1 MDVEPLL
8 KQSRP
13 GWALFVLAA
22 PIALFV
28 VVAVL
33 YTGMISLALEGREA
47 TGPEL
52 ALLVE
57 TCEEAVP
64 VLEARL
70 ADVGLP
76 AEIVTAGPGR
86 YTLRTTLTG
95 RDDVDAALPYALLQP
110 GHFDLTYEGSSILDN
125 GGVVEATYRLDGMMD
140 MWLLLLLDDAATESV
155 IKAVRS
161 SKPGGRLDFVVDGV
175 PVAMQPT
182 HRSVQ
187 RGEVEGIPV
196 EDMDQKTRMRL
207 IAEWSM
213 QIDHPLP
220 CEARAVDR

>member
-1 MDVEPLL
+1 MDIEPLL

-13 GWALFVLAA
+13 GWALLILAA
-22 PIALFV
+22 PVALFV

-33 YTGMISLALEGREA
+33 YTGMISMGLKGREA
-47 TGPEL
+47 MGPEL

-76 AEIVTAGPGR
+76 AEVLADGPGR
-86 YTLRTTLTG
+86 YTVRTTLTG
-95 RDDVDAALPYALLQP
+95 RDDVDAALPHALLQP
-110 GHFDLTYEGSSILDN
+110 GRFDLMFEGASILNN

-140 MWLLLLLDDAATESV
+140 MWLLLLLDPAATEAV
-155 IKAVRS
+155 VAAVRS
-161 SKPGGRLDFVVDGV
+161 SKPGGRLDFVIDGV

-220 CEARAVDR
+220 CEARAVDH